1 MIKIALTGKLRAGK
15 SAVASYLSA
24 DHGFEEVAF
33 GNAMKYYADKIFAY
47 SDVPAYK
54 PEVITK
60 YGVAWSKRNPRRL
73 YQDFGQKLRE
83 LDPNIWIS
91 HAEAVVQICED
102 KKSTAGIVIS
112 DLRQPN
118 EYEWCKR
125 NGFVIV
131 RVSAPLEERVRR
143 AEIAGDAFELAQ
155 LEHET
160 ESYVDSF
167 EVDFE
172 IENVGDIHD
181 LWAKV
186 DEIIEKESIN

>member
-24 DHGFEEVAF
+24 DYGFEEVAF
-33 GNAMKYYADKIFAY
+33 GSALKYYADKIFAY
-47 SDVPAYK
+47 SDVSAYK

-60 YGVAWSKRNPRRL
+60 YGVAWSKRKPRRL

-91 HAEAVVQICED
+91 HAEAVVQIYED
-102 KKSTAGIVIS
+102 KKSTAGIVLS

-118 EYEWCKR
+118 EFEWCKR

-131 RVSAPLEERVRR
+131 RVTAPLETRVRR
-143 AEIAGDAFELAQ
+143 AEIAGDAFDMASLD
-155 LEHET
+155 HDT
-160 ESYVDSF
+160 ESHSDGF
-167 EVDFE
+167 EVDYE
-172 IENVGDIHD
+172 IINDGTYED
-181 LWAKV
+181 LERKV
-186 DEIIEKESIN
+186 DEIISKLQ